1 MDFPASATASLSKD
15 RWQNRAR
22 THTERIDA
30 LIGPYLLDRRRGRA
44 HPVIDFLFTYYS
56 ARPAMVRRWH
66 PGYGTALAQAP
77 EYLALA
83 DYRCR
88 DDGAA
93 VVAARV
99 LERRRPLIESIG
111 QMLAATASRPARFG
125 CFGLHEWAMV
135 YRTDAPRHP
144 LPLRLGAAG
153 TDRVVESMPLRCT
166 HYDAYRFFTPEA
178 APRNA
183 TALSR
188 AAQPRHEQ
196 PGCLHANMDLY
207 RYCLK
212 LGSLIPGELLADAF
226 ELALDARTL
235 DMQASPY
242 DLTPLGYPPVAIETS
257 AGRSEYVQRQSV
269 LSRRGEAIRERLAR
283 SCGDLLHTR
292 ETSDELQ
299 VEHG

>member
-1 MDFPASATASLSKD
+1 MSPPAHPTAPLNKD
-15 RWQNRAR
+15 QWQQRAR
-22 THTERIDA
+22 AHTERIDA
-30 LIGPYLLDRRRGRA
+30 LIGPYLLDRRRGRT

-93 VVAARV
+93 VVAERV
-99 LERRRPLIESIG
+99 RERRRPLIEAVG

-135 YRTDAPRHP
+135 YRTDTPRHA

-153 TDRVVESMPLRCT
+153 TDQVVESMPLRCT

-188 AAQPRHEQ
+188 AAQHRHEQ
-196 PGCLHANMDLY
+196 PGCLHATMDLY

-242 DLTPLGYPPVAIETS
+242 DLTELGYPPVPIETP
-257 AGRSEYVQRQSV
+257 AGRSEYVHRQSM
-269 LSRRGEAIRERLAR
+269 LSRRGEAVRDRLSR
-283 SCGDLLHTR
+283 ICGDLVHTR
-292 ETSDELQ
+292 ETGEELQ
-299 VEHG
+299 VNPG